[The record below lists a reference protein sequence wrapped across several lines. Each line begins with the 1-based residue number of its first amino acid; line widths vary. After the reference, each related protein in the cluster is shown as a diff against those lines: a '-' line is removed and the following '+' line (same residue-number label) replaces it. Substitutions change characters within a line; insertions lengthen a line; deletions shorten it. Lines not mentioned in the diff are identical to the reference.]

1 MSPLRSR
8 KIRLFGMNASPTVA
22 LVFVIPLAVFLMILL
37 MGYQFVSLQT
47 EHESLIHPPNHPL
60 HSIVNPGAVVQ
71 KASNSAAVGGNQ
83 HDDLLE
89 PVKKENEPPLLQN
102 KKLQS
107 DDSDKTEKT
116 FESIGTDVEY
126 HIVFSTGCT
135 AFQDW
140 QSYVF
145 FYQAMKIKQPGTVT
159 RIVSGCN
166 EKEEATLRKI
176 FQEQIIPMEPN
187 RFKIHFTPDF
197 AKILK
202 PGIDYPY
209 FNKPCGMKHWLE
221 TALGFPDNPQNEDA
235 IVVLLD
241 PDQAI
246 MRPFQ
251 NNDFSNT
258 AWMHVDPDKVRT
270 QIMHGAPMGQRY
282 GFALQWKEKVR
293 MSYVAPDLP
302 EPSPVDSL
310 SREDANAGYVVG
322 PPYIATARDMY
333 KICDLWCQ
341 FAPRVHGASTPP
353 LTISPRQHLLA
364 EMFAYCLAAAHLEL
378 HHQTAASFM
387 VSSVGGGRGEGW
399 MYVDKLSDE
408 EVCQPDSID
417 PEALPNVLHF
427 CQRYGWGPFFFGK
440 RKLPHTFLTCE
451 SPLLKEPPATIL
463 TDYHEAQFPENVKQ
477 FDKRSAK
484 ENAFIVCFMIE
495 LLNEAATYFKQHHCN
510 ANANMEHSMVLSALK
525 K

>member
-1 MSPLRSR
+1 MSPLLRGR
-8 KIRLFGMNASPTVA
+8 KIRLFGLSASPTVA
-22 LVFVIPLAVFLMILL
+22 LAFVLPVAVFVMILL

-47 EHESLIHPPNHPL
+47 EHESLMHPPNHPL
-60 HSIVNPGAVVQ
+60 HVIANPGTVNAPN
-71 KASNSAAVGGNQ
+71 KKTTNSVVGGKQ
-83 HDDLLE
+83 HDNLLE
-89 PVKKENEPPLLQN
+89 WSVEKEHDPEKN
-102 KKLQS
+102 QS
-107 DDSDKTEKT
+107 ADKTEKRT
-116 FESIGTDVEY
+116 ESIGTDVEY

-166 EKEEATLRKI
+166 EQEEATLRQI
-176 FQEQIIPMEPN
+176 FEQQIIPMEPN

-221 TALGFPDNPQNEDA
+221 TALGFPDNPDNEDA
-235 IVVLLD
+235 IVVLMD

-258 AWMHVDPDKVRT
+258 AWMHVKPDHVRT
-270 QIMHGAPMGQRY
+270 HIMHGAPMGQRY
-282 GFALQWKEKVR
+282 GFSLQWKEKVR
-293 MSYVAPDLP
+293 MSYVAPNLS
-302 EPSPVDSL
+302 SPVDSL

-341 FAPRVHGASTPP
+341 FAPRVHGTFCCIGWYILWLGVMLCLLVNYFLITPCYLLP
-353 LTISPRQHLLA
+353 IEIS
-364 EMFAYCLAAAHLEL
+364 
-378 HHQTAASFM
+378 
-387 VSSVGGGRGEGW
+387 
-399 MYVDKLSDE
+399 
-408 EVCQPDSID
+408 
-417 PEALPNVLHF
+417 
-427 CQRYGWGPFFFGK
+427 
-440 RKLPHTFLTCE
+440 
-451 SPLLKEPPATIL
+451 
-463 TDYHEAQFPENVKQ
+463 
-477 FDKRSAK
+477 
-484 ENAFIVCFMIE
+484 
-495 LLNEAATYFKQHHCN
+495 
-510 ANANMEHSMVLSALK
+510 
-525 K
+525 